1 VSLRR
6 RTLSCLVSAALC
18 LALSGMSG
26 EPALAA
32 RRRPRPVIVGGSRVI
47 EYGGTARIVG
57 KLKNGRPGQ
66 KVALKR
72 RIVGDGR
79 RIIRRKEINDNLRAV
94 FRLPHRA
101 RTAIF
106 RLVFKNRRGRKRIS
120 DPHRVE
126 VRPHLTFRADPNHV
140 RFKRSVSLSGTFRPA
155 LPGRQVTLRFRSEGR
170 WRFVKRV
177 DVSDGRF
184 SNNFVPEI
192 KGHHRMRAVFS
203 GDEIN
208 YKIRRPEPISIY
220 RSGQATWY
228 GPGLYG
234 NTTACGQKLRK
245 RTLGVAHRT
254 LPCGTPVSLLY
265 KGRTITV
272 RVKDRGPYGKADL
285 DLTERTAKRLNF
297 EGRDVIGW
305 WANS

>member
-1 VSLRR
+1 
-6 RTLSCLVSAALC
+6 
-18 LALSGMSG
+18 MSG
-26 EPALAA
+26 EQALAA

-47 EYGGTARIVG
+47 DYGGTARIVG
-57 KLKNGRPGQ
+57 KLKHGRPGQ
-66 KVALKR
+66 KVFLKR

-79 RIIRRKEINDNLRAV
+79 RIIRKKEINGNLRAV
-94 FRLPHRA
+94 FRLRHRA

-120 DPHRVE
+120 GPHRVE
-126 VRPHLTFRADPNHV
+126 VRPHMTFRVDPNHV
-140 RFKRSVSLSGTFRPA
+140 RYKRSVTLSGTFRPA
-155 LPGRQVTLRFRSEGR
+155 LSGRKVTLLIRTEGK

-177 DVSDGRF
+177 DVSDGKF
-184 SNNFVPEI
+184 TNSYVPEI

-203 GDEIN
+203 GDEVN
-208 YKIRRPEPISIY
+208 YGIRRPEPLTIY
-220 RSGQATWY
+220 RSGPATWY

-234 NTTACGQKLRK
+234 NNMACGGKLRK

-272 RVKDRGPYGKADL
+272 RVKDRGPYGKADW
-285 DLTERTAKRLNF
+285 DLTERTARRLNF
-297 EGRDVIGW
+297 DGRDVIGW
-305 WANS
+305 WANR